1 MKKGNQP
8 QLPPHD
14 EESEKAL
21 LGCMLLAADGCL
33 PEIQKTGISKASFYT
48 LQHRA
53 VFGAIT
59 NLASAGKP
67 VDIVTVQAALRESN
81 TLNEAGGLAYLASL
95 PDCTPGANAF
105 ESYADAVRR
114 FEHRRL
120 LIKLGSDC
128 QTIANSEALSATQLS
143 NEIEIICAAIQRKA
157 GSLGGQ
163 TLSVRRPDD
172 LLSMEFDA
180 SDNMLADR
188 VLAKGQFMTLLGPG
202 GIGKSRLAIQLAISS
217 ITGRNFVGLET
228 HGTNQSWL
236 FVQTENNCRRLQSDL
251 RNFKKWAG
259 ENWATVNE
267 RLHFHTVESDCDS
280 YLPLNDS
287 GAFNRIRQLIRD
299 IKPGVVVFD
308 PLRDFGVGDLNSD
321 ADMGET
327 CQSIARLVRDG
338 DPNRACIVLHHS
350 LTGKIGASKANGF
363 DRGSFG
369 RNSKVLQGWTRGQ
382 INVAPASA
390 EDNTRLIVACG
401 KNSNGREFPPFGI
414 KLNPDTMVYEVDPSF
429 DLKAWEGEVSG
440 KTSTPILS
448 AEKVAELCDGSL
460 TKAKLVKLVRTET
473 GCSQAFAYRVLDKA
487 ADRKLIV
494 RNPIDKTYARR

>member
-172 LLSMEFDA
+172 L
-180 SDNMLADR
+180 
-188 VLAKGQFMTLLGPG
+188 
-202 GIGKSRLAIQLAISS
+202 
-217 ITGRNFVGLET
+217 
-228 HGTNQSWL
+228 
-236 FVQTENNCRRLQSDL
+236 
-251 RNFKKWAG
+251 
-259 ENWATVNE
+259 
-267 RLHFHTVESDCDS
+267 CD
-280 YLPLNDS
+280 
-287 GAFNRIRQLIRD
+287 
-299 IKPGVVVFD
+299 
-308 PLRDFGVGDLNSD
+308 
-321 ADMGET
+321 
-327 CQSIARLVRDG
+327 
-338 DPNRACIVLHHS
+338 
-350 LTGKIGASKANGF
+350 
-363 DRGSFG
+363 
-369 RNSKVLQGWTRGQ
+369 
-382 INVAPASA
+382 
-390 EDNTRLIVACG
+390 
-401 KNSNGREFPPFGI
+401 
-414 KLNPDTMVYEVDPSF
+414 
-429 DLKAWEGEVSG
+429 
-440 KTSTPILS
+440 ILS
-448 AEKVAELCDGSL
+448 INFS
-460 TKAKLVKLVRTET
+460 
-473 GCSQAFAYRVLDKA
+473 
-487 ADRKLIV
+487 
-494 RNPIDKTYARR
+494 P